1 MLRLRASRLRAELTA
16 PPPSPPALARSWT
29 RRSAGQLKHWSVCR
43 TQFSYFKQVPGRR
56 ERDILQGSQ
65 QRARQ
70 LVDERNWLIHRC
82 RSDHRHA
89 VRPGRSADA
98 LLERLDR
105 IHELALPV
113 YHTIGEAVRQ
123 YVLAHGVD
131 PLEIDREFLRDLFG
145 DER

>member
-1 MLRLRASRLRAELTA
+1 MTSPAQNCTA
-16 PPPSPPALARSWT
+16 
-29 RRSAGQLKHWSVCR
+29 
-43 TQFSYFKQVPGRR
+43 
-56 ERDILQGSQ
+56 IISQ
-65 QRARQ
+65 QHTSPKK
-70 LVDERNWLIHRC
+70 N
-82 RSDHRHA
+82 A